1 MQIKKKRKTNRKWIK
16 KKKKTNATE
25 DPCRVV
31 LMILFSLKKVIY
43 LKLLYSNLLYN
54 YFKYNNYR
62 LHLLL
67 CNARWFSVSV
77 TTTILLII
85 IFIWIYIHTHTHT
98 HRETETIAYKIT
110 SILFVRNEL
119 QITFVLF
126 VSTDDKN
133 AGSAEQSKAKQC

>member
-1 MQIKKKRKTNRKWIK
+1 MPEKKNEKKETSKLLCKLKKKEKNKSKMNKK

-25 DPCRVV
+25 DPPMQSCTNDP
-31 LMILFSLKKVIY
+31 FQSKKSNLPKITVF
-43 LKLLYSNLLYN
+43 SNLLYN

-85 IFIWIYIHTHTHT
+85 IFIWIYIHTQTHT
-98 HRETETIAYKIT
+98 P
-110 SILFVRNEL
+110 
-119 QITFVLF
+119 
-126 VSTDDKN
+126 
-133 AGSAEQSKAKQC
+133 